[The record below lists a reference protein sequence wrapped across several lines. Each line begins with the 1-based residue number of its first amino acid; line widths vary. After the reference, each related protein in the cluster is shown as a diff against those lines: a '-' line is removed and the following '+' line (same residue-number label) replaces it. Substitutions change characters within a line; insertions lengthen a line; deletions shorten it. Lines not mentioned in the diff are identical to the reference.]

1 MYLKTNHCLSSI
13 YLTLSKME
21 QYTLKLNALSTA
33 DDKSF
38 RAKQLEKETEGHDGS
53 KCTAS
58 SHYPSPPIQCLDDST
73 QLNQQAPSFS
83 YRMIIND
90 PIKLPKQPKRRG
102 RTGISKGP
110 CVNCGITT
118 SPFWRRD
125 PEGKFNCNA
134 CGLYRKY
141 QQKARPVTLNR
152 APRKRRSTTAGFDSA
167 PSTALISSMAPS
179 LNQNRN
185 HVRSKSASSDSLLH
199 MKRSSN
205 LLQQPL
211 RRHSSGID
219 ILCNVAESHKSSS
232 SLSTRKLPSLKDFLT
247 GLRMANIMGV
257 DLGKRERRPSLS
269 QLGDLV
275 I

>member
-1 MYLKTNHCLSSI
+1 MTIIAAPSS
-13 YLTLSKME
+13 
-21 QYTLKLNALSTA
+21 LNKRQLAMTAACAPHHLST
-33 DDKSF
+33 
-38 RAKQLEKETEGHDGS
+38 QVLPYN
-53 KCTAS
+53 AS
-58 SHYPSPPIQCLDDST
+58 MIQH
-73 QLNQQAPSFS
+73 NK
-83 YRMIIND
+83 INN

-102 RTGISKGP
+102 RSGISKGP

-152 APRKRRSTTAGFDSA
+152 APRKRRSTTAGLIDS
-167 PSTALISSMAPS
+167 STASVPSMTPS
-179 LNQNRN
+179 PNQNGN
-185 HVRSKSASSDSLLH
+185 HVRSKSAGSDSILH

-219 ILCNVAESHKSSS
+219 ILCNVAENCKSSS

-247 GLRMANIMGV
+247 GLRMAGIMGV
-257 DLGKRERRPSLS
+257 DLGSKRMERRPSLS
-269 QLGDLV
+269 KLGDLV